1 MTGYLVPL
9 TVLAKRITPGSR
21 FALVL
26 RYVATWCAQGLVV
39 VDAFAWW
46 LIGLVD
52 RVKRVYFC
60 HLEGL
65 PSIAWSWL
73 DLASQPS
80 WSCVVLWR

>member
-9 TVLAKRITPGSR
+9 TVLAKRIAPGSR

-39 VDAFAWW
+39 VDAFACW

-52 RVKRVYFC
+52 RVKRVYF
-60 HLEGL
+60 L
-65 PSIAWSWL
+65 PPGSPPFDCLVMA
-73 DLASQPS
+73 
-80 WSCVVLWR
+80 RFG